1 MKNNVLG
8 LKERDV
14 YLDIAK
20 AIGILMII
28 YAHVALSGVLYTT
41 FYAFDIPLFFL
52 LAGMT
57 FNNKKHDKFG
67 TWVGHKAKRFL
78 LPYLVYSFVTFA
90 WWAWVEVP
98 LSGTLGGAGKTIFD
112 SFIQIF
118 LAQGSQ
124 GFMTHNLA
132 LWLIPCL
139 FVAEVI
145 YYFVNKLSVCTKI
158 FVSIAFAL
166 LGWAINI
173 LGQTHLWLVDLPWS
187 VEVAFSAQLF
197 ILIGDLL
204 GSGDGR
210 QKIREHILK
219 FKKPYLI
226 SIPFAC
232 VALYFISELN
242 INTSAMID
250 TFAYEQMRVSM
261 GSNALG
267 NPLLFYFNALL
278 GVGIVFVISV
288 LLEGF
293 VKKRAE
299 NGTSLLLWFG
309 VHSYGLMAVHF
320 PVKRRA
326 VGFIADLFRTSA
338 NYVSY
343 DFWYSFLAFVV
354 TLIFTVVIVIVSES
368 FTQAI
373 AIKEFSD

>member
-1 MKNNVLG
+1 MENSVLS

-28 YAHVALSGVLYTT
+28 YAHVALSGVLYTA

-57 FNNKKHDKFG
+57 FNNRKHTGFA
-67 TWVGHKAKRFL
+67 HFAARKAKRLL
-78 LPYLVYSFVTFA
+78 LPYLIYSLVTFA

-98 LSGTLGGAGKTIFD
+98 ISGTLGGAGKTIFD

-124 GFMTHNLA
+124 GYMTHNLA
-132 LWLIPCL
+132 LWFIPCL
-139 FVAEVI
+139 FVAEII
-145 YYFVNKLSVCTKI
+145 YYFINKLTIGTKI

-166 LGWAINI
+166 VGWGINI
-173 LGQTHLWLVDLPWS
+173 LGQTNAWLINLPWS
-187 VEVAFSAQLF
+187 IEVAFSAQLF
-197 ILIGDLL
+197 ILIGDLI
-204 GSGDGR
+204 GSGEGR

-226 SIPFAC
+226 SLPFAC
-232 VALYFISELN
+232 LALYFIAELN

-250 TFAYEQMRVSM
+250 IFAYEEMRVSM

-267 NPLLFYFNALL
+267 NPLLFYFNALF
-278 GVGIVFVISV
+278 GIGIVFVVSV
-288 LLEGF
+288 LLENF
-293 VKKRAE
+293 VKKRSE
-299 NGTSLLLWFG
+299 NGTSLLLWLG
-309 VHSYGLMAVHF
+309 LHSYGLMAVHF

-326 VGFIADLFRTSA
+326 VAFIADLFRTSSSA
-338 NYVSY
+338 VSY
-343 DFWYSFLAFVV
+343 DLWYSFLAFIV
-354 TLIFTVVIVIVSES
+354 TLVFTVIIVIVSES

-373 AIKEFSD
+373 SIKEFRD